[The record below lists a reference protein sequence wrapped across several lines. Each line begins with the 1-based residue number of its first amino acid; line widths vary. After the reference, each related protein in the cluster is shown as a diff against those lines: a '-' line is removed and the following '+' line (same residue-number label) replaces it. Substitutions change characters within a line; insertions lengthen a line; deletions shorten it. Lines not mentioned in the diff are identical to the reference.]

1 MASGPLPGGT
11 MLPTPGT
18 VAASADVPAAPGT
31 PGGAIADLGTLGPQV
46 GQGRRRDRAADPDRR
61 RSLLG
66 WGGRAVV
73 YGLLALG
80 AAVVLIPFLWM
91 LSTSLK
97 SSNDLTVYPPQWIPN
112 PARPGNYV
120 DAWRALPFD
129 RFLLNTVFMTVLAML
144 AEITSSAV
152 VAYGFA
158 RFRFPGRNVLFVIL
172 LSTMMLPGILTLIPK
187 FLIWRELGRIDTFTP
202 LTVGA
207 WFAWG
212 PSYIF
217 LLRQFFL
224 TIPREIEEA
233 AIVDGANVSQVFR
246 QVMLPLV
253 KPALLAIAVLS
264 FQGNWNNFEGAL
276 IYLSTLEK
284 YPMVLGLQFYGA
296 TLSNTAP
303 QWNYMM
309 AMATVMALPILVL
322 FFLAQRYFI
331 EGLTV
336 GGVKG

>member
-1 MASGPLPGGT
+1 MTTLDQS
-11 MLPTPGT
+11 TPPQIAPAPVP
-18 VAASADVPAAPGT
+18 VA
-31 PGGAIADLGTLGPQV
+31 
-46 GQGRRRDRAADPDRR
+46 RDRSDTRR
-61 RSLLG
+61 RSAVEVA
-66 WGGRAVV
+66 GRVAV
-73 YGLLALG
+73 YLLLALG
-80 AAVVLIPFLWM
+80 GAIILIPFFWM

-97 SSNDLTVYPPQWIPN
+97 ADTDLYAYPPQWIP
-112 PARPGNYV
+112 RPIVPQNYV
-120 DAWRALPFD
+120 DSWTALPFT
-129 RFLLNTVFMTVLAML
+129 RFLLNTVFMTVLAMF
-144 AEITSSAV
+144 AEIFTAAL

-158 RFRFPGRNVLFVIL
+158 RFRFPWRNGLFIVL

-187 FLIWRELGRIDTFTP
+187 FLIWRELGRINTFSP
-202 LTVGA
+202 MTVGA

-212 PSYIF
+212 PSFVF

-233 AIVDGANVSQVFR
+233 AIIDGANTFQVFR
-246 QVMLPLV
+246 EIMLPLV

-264 FQGNWNNFEGAL
+264 FQANWNNFEGPL

-309 AMATVMALPILVL
+309 AMATVMAAPILLL

>member
-1 MASGPLPGGT
+1 MASQTTVPLAPIEAASERPGGET
-11 MLPTPGT
+11 REVQQRNAAEIAVRVGIYALLML
-18 VAASADVPAAPGT
+18 
-31 PGGAIADLGTLGPQV
+31 GGAVILV
-46 GQGRRRDRAADPDRR
+46 
-61 RSLLG
+61 
-66 WGGRAVV
+66 
-73 YGLLALG
+73 
-80 AAVVLIPFLWM
+80 PFFWM

-97 SSNDLTVYPPQWIPN
+97 AANDLFTYPPEWIPH
-112 PARPGNYV
+112 PALPRNYL
-120 DAWRALPFD
+120 DAWRALPFG
-129 RFLLNTVFMTVLAML
+129 RFLLNTVFMTVLAMF
-144 AEITSSAV
+144 AEILTSSL

-158 RFRFPGRNVLFVIL
+158 RFRFPWRNTLFVVL

-187 FLIWRELGRIDTFTP
+187 FLIWREVGRINTFSP
-202 LTVGA
+202 MTVGA

-212 PSYIF
+212 PSFIF

-233 AIVDGANVSQVFR
+233 ALIDGASTFQVYR
-246 QVMLPLV
+246 QIMLPLV

-264 FQGNWNNFEGAL
+264 FQANWNNFEGPV
-276 IYLSTLEK
+276 IYLNTLDK

-296 TLSNTAP
+296 TLSQSAP
-303 QWNYMM
+303 KWNYMM
-309 AMATVMALPILVL
+309 AMAAVMAAPILLL